1 MRAIGFLA
9 PGGPEVLH
17 ELEVPEPETPE
28 GHVKIGVRAATV
40 NPSDAA
46 LRSGLT
52 FARYA
57 DLPTPYIPGWDAAG
71 TVIEAP
77 GTTWRPGDEVVA
89 ISLPV
94 VDSGGAYAE
103 TIVVPAASVVA
114 KPANLSFA
122 EAATIPMNALT
133 ALLALDSA
141 HVTAEST
148 VAVTGAAGA
157 VGGFAVELAAA
168 RGATVIADAA
178 DRDIELVRSFGAAHL
193 VQRGGDFAVQVRE
206 LVPGG
211 VDAVIDTALLRDA
224 ALESLRDGGI
234 YVGLRVPA
242 AGGGVTAERG
252 IRIEYPVVASAVTD
266 HERLRELVELA
277 GSGRLTARV
286 ADVLPAAKAAEA
298 HRRLEQGGLRGRL
311 VLEF

>member
-1 MRAIGFLA
+1 MRAIGFLT

-17 ELEVPEPETPE
+17 DIDVPEPEPPD
-28 GHVKIGVRAATV
+28 GHVKIAVRAATV

-57 DLPTPYIPGWDAAG
+57 DLPAPYIPGWDAAG

-89 ISLPV
+89 ITLPV
-94 VDSGGAYAE
+94 VGGGGAYAE

-122 EAATIPMNALT
+122 EAATIPMNGLT

-141 HVTAEST
+141 NVTAAST
-148 VAVTGAAGA
+148 VAVAGAAGA

-178 DRDIELVRSFGAAHL
+178 DRDTDLVRSFGATHL
-193 VQRGGDFAVQVRE
+193 VQRSGDFAAQVRE

-224 ALESLRDGGI
+224 ALASVRDGGI

-242 AGGGVTAERG
+242 AGGGVTAEREVHV
-252 IRIEYPVVASAVTD
+252 EYPIVASAVTD
-266 HERLRELVELA
+266 HDRLRELLELA

-286 ADVLPAAKAAEA
+286 ADVLPAADAAEA

>member
-9 PGGPEVLH
+9 PSGPEVLH
-17 ELEVPEPETPE
+17 ELDVPEPVTPD
-28 GHVKIGVRAATV
+28 GHVKIAVRAATV

-57 DLPTPYIPGWDAAG
+57 DLPAPYIPGWDAAG

-77 GTTWRPGDEVVA
+77 GTTWRLRDEVVT
-89 ISLPV
+89 ITLPV
-94 VDSGGAYAE
+94 VGGGGAYAE

-148 VAVTGAAGA
+148 VAITGAAGA

-178 DRDIELVRSFGAAHL
+178 DRDSDLVRSFGATHL
-193 VQRGGDFAVQVRE
+193 VQRGGDFAAQVSE
-206 LVPGG
+206 LVPGSA
-211 VDAVIDTALLRDA
+211 DAVIDTALLRDA
-224 ALESLRDGGI
+224 ALKSLRDGGI

-242 AGGGVTAERG
+242 AGGGVAAERG
-252 IRIEYPVVASAVTD
+252 IRVEYPIVASAVTD
-266 HERLRELVELA
+266 HERLYGLVELA

-286 ADVLPAAKAAEA
+286 GDVLPAADAASA
-298 HRRLEQGGLRGRL
+298 HRRLEQGGLRGRI

>member
-1 MRAIGFLA
+1 MRAIGFLI

-17 ELEVPEPETPE
+17 EIDVPEPKTPD
-28 GHVKIGVRAATV
+28 GNVKIAVRAATV
-40 NPSDAA
+40 NPSDLA

-52 FARYA
+52 FARYS
-57 DLPTPYIPGWDAAG
+57 DLPAPYIPGWDAAG

-77 GTTWRPGDEVVA
+77 GTTWSPGDRVVA
-89 ISLPV
+89 ITLPV
-94 VDSGGAYAE
+94 VDGGGAYSE
-103 TIVVPAASVVA
+103 IVVVPAASVGA
-114 KPANLSFA
+114 KPENLPFA
-122 EAATIPMNALT
+122 EAATIPMNGLT

-141 HVTAEST
+141 HVTAAST

-178 DRDIELVRSFGAAHL
+178 DRDNELVRSFGANNL
-193 VQRGGDFAVQVRE
+193 VPRGGDFAAQVRE
-206 LVPGG
+206 LAPGG

-224 ALESLRDGGI
+224 TLGALRDCGT

-252 IRIEYPVVASAVTD
+252 IHVEYPIVASAVTD
-266 HERLRELVELA
+266 QARLSELVELA

-286 ADVLPAAKAAEA
+286 ADVLPAANAAEA
-298 HRRLEQGGLRGRL
+298 HSWLEQGGLRGRL

>member
-9 PGGPEVLH
+9 PGEPGVLH
-17 ELEVPEPETPE
+17 ELELPEPETRT
-28 GHVKIGVRAATV
+28 GYAKIAVRAATV

-57 DLPTPYIPGWDAAG
+57 ELPAPYVPGWDASG

-77 GTTWRPGDEVVA
+77 GTSWTPGDEVVA
-89 ISLPV
+89 VTLPV
-94 VDSGGAYAE
+94 VDGGGAYAE
-103 TIVVPAASVVA
+103 TIVVPAAGVVA
-114 KPANLSFA
+114 KPESLSFV
-122 EAATIPMNALT
+122 EAATIPMNGLT
-133 ALLALDSA
+133 ALLALEAAD
-141 HVTAEST
+141 VTAGST

-168 RGATVIADAA
+168 RSATVIADAA
-178 DRDIELVRSFGAAHL
+178 DRDNELVRSFGATDL
-193 VQRGGDFAVQVRE
+193 VQRGGDFAAQIRE
-206 LVPGG
+206 LFPSG

-224 ALESLRDGGI
+224 ALAAVKDGGT

-252 IRIEYPVVASAVTD
+252 INAEYPIVASAVTD
-266 HERLRELVELA
+266 HARLRELVELA

-286 ADVLPAAKAAEA
+286 ADVLPATQAAEA